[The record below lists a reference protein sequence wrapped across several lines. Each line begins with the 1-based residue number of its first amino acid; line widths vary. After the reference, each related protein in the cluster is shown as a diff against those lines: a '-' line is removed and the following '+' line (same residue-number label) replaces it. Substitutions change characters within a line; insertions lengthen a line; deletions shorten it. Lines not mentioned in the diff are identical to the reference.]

1 MIETTT
7 YKCEY
12 CGAEFNDEYEA
23 HCHEWVCR
31 YNDAQKRKGRHLG
44 FYKEDGSEIKFEA
57 QYLYN
62 ELDDVTA
69 FTVGNNDDIKFV
81 IELFEWFG
89 YDNPFRDITDE
100 KKLNPYGLW
109 CLDPEWLYEKWM
121 RVDDQIEKW
130 TNIKNKFVNNA

>member
-12 CGAEFNDEYEA
+12 CGAEFDDEYEA

-31 YNDAQKRKGRHLG
+31 YNDVKKRKGSRIG

-57 QYLYN
+57 RYLSH
-62 ELDDVTA
+62 ELDDVKA
-69 FTVGNNDDIKFV
+69 FTVGNNDDVKFV
-81 IELFEWFG
+81 IELFEWLYYG
-89 YDNPFRDITDE
+89 KPFPDITDE
-100 KKLNPYGLW
+100 NTSNRYGLW
-109 CLDPEWLYEKWM
+109 WFNTELRYGQWV
-121 RVDDQIEKW
+121 RVDDQIDKW